1 MFSSSRTYLFLD
13 KRLFNALRMLIFV
26 LGIGALNTAIA
37 FACHHTNASNEE
49 SSSYK
54 DTESLTGKTW
64 SLELSFDN
72 SLGNSIQIGS
82 EIVSIQN
89 KNCCDDMPHC
99 DGPSMCECSIPYTSH
114 PHKAVIHT
122 ISLLAPPTIVQTS
135 RAPPISDRLLPQ
147 TKDTPPFLSETLYLA
162 FDQWLL

>member
-1 MFSSSRTYLFLD
+1 MIMSSRTYLLLE

-26 LGIGALNTAIA
+26 ISIGALNTAIA

-54 DTESLTGKTW
+54 DTKSLTGKTW
-64 SLELSFDN
+64 SYEFSFDN
-72 SLGNSIQIGS
+72 NLENSLQIGS
-82 EIVSIQN
+82 EIISIQN

-99 DGPSMCECSIPYTSH
+99 DGPSICECSIPYTSH

-147 TKDTPPFLSETLYLA
+147 AKDTPPFLSEALYVA

>member
-1 MFSSSRTYLFLD
+1 MLLRFKTYLPNE

-26 LGIGALNTAIA
+26 ISIGALNTAIA

-49 SSSYK
+49 SSSYV

-64 SLELSFDN
+64 SYEFTYAKSVEN
-72 SLGNSIQIGS
+72 SKDMGSQITS
-82 EIVSIQN
+82 TQN

-99 DGPSMCECSIPYTSH
+99 DGTSICECSIPYTSH
-114 PHKAVIHT
+114 TRNAVVH
-122 ISLLAPPTIVQTS
+122 SFSVLAPSAIVRIS
-135 RAPPISDRLLPQ
+135 RAPPLLDRLLPQ
-147 TKDTPPFLSETLYLA
+147 TKDNPPFLSEALYLA

>member
-1 MFSSSRTYLFLD
+1 MLLRFRTYLPNE

-64 SLELSFDN
+64 SYEFSFDN
-72 SLGNSIQIGS
+72 SLGNSVQIGS

-99 DGPSMCECSIPYTSH
+99 DGPSICECSIPYTSH

-147 TKDTPPFLSETLYLA
+147 TKDPPPFLSEALYLA